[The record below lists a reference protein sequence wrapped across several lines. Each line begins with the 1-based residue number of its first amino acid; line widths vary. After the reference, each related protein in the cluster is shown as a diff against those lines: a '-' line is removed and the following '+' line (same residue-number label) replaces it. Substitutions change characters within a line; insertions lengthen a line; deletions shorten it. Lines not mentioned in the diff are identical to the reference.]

1 MERILTSAE
10 ARTVPLSRNPLKRLA
25 QLAELGNRVGSGTV
39 RVGLSPLPKFM
50 TRGALVRHIMACED
64 GDRAYAQ
71 TYGENNSDTEGDSRS
86 EEI

>member
-25 QLAELGNRVGSGTV
+25 QIAELGSHIGANSIRI
-39 RVGLSPLPKFM
+39 GLSPQPRFM
-50 TRGALVRHIMACED
+50 TRGALARRIEIREEVDAPYDQIYNVR
-64 GDRAYAQ
+64 
-71 TYGENNSDTEGDSRS
+71 NSGTEGDSPS